1 LDEPKSNTAFFFFCW
16 GGWRVLSID
25 SGCSLLKESSP
36 DDTPTRNIPCCFL
49 GAAAFEDLLAAAMS
63 AVGIDD
69 GTLSSG
75 TDRKEELTCE
85 GEKPLTTLV
94 VLLTEL
100 PLAADSELA
109 GCAERSE
116 AESEV
121 KDLLS
126 AIAGVGGV
134 IVVVISA
141 AWWIWVWRGAR

>member
-1 LDEPKSNTAFFFFCW
+1 
-16 GGWRVLSID
+16 
-25 SGCSLLKESSP
+25 
-36 DDTPTRNIPCCFL
+36 
-49 GAAAFEDLLAAAMS
+49 MS
-63 AVGIDD
+63 AVGMDE

-75 TDRKEELTCE
+75 IDRKEELTCE

-121 KDLLS
+121 KDLHS
-126 AIAGVGGV
+126 TAAGVGGV
-134 IVVVISA
+134 IVVVMSTA
-141 AWWIWVWRGAR
+141 CCGC